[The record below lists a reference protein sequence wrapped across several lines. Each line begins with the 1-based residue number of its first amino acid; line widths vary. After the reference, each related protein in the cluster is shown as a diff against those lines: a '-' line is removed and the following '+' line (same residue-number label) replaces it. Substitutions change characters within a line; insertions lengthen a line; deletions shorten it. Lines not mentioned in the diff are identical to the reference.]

1 MKKKITKEEF
11 IKQKGE
17 LAYDAMTDFLN
28 LEIDDDFIEVMYA
41 FVSVANFRAGEYE
54 GNQYLLKKLNAQ
66 ELVIINISGEGF
78 VEEEK
83 LFRFNISVAEFL
95 YILDEIDEWRK
106 DFWKN

>member
-11 IKQKGE
+11 IKQKGQP
-17 LAYDAMTDFLN
+17 AYNVLIDFLN
-28 LEIDDDFIEVMYA
+28 LEIEDDFLEVIYA

>member
-11 IKQKGE
+11 IKQKGQR
-17 LAYDAMTDFLN
+17 AYNVLIDFLN
-28 LEIDDDFIEVMYA
+28 LEIDDDFLEVMYS

-66 ELVIINISGEGF
+66 EVEIIDIGSEGF

-106 DFWKN
+106 DFWNS

>member
-11 IKQKGE
+11 ITQKGE
-17 LAYDAMTDFLN
+17 LAYNAMTDFLN
-28 LEIDDDFIEVMYA
+28 VEIDDDFIEVMYS

-66 ELVIINISGEGF
+66 ELVIINISREGF
-78 VEEEK
+78 VEEEN

-95 YILDEIDEWRK
+95 YILDEINEWRK
-106 DFWKN
+106 DFWNS